1 MKTVWRL
8 SELGKIGEI
17 LNDSRTALT
26 QEFLK
31 EHPDWQ
37 TDEFLTTKKAV
48 ELILLDKKEDIT
60 RTVTNTVRMTPGCLR
75 Q

>member
-17 LNDSRTALT
+17 LNNSRTALT

-31 EHPDWQ
+31 AHPDWQ
-37 TDEFLTTKKAV
+37 TGEFLTTKKA
-48 ELILLDKKEDIT
+48 IK
-60 RTVTNTVRMTPGCLR
+60 RCCGCYCA
-75 Q
+75 

>member
-17 LNDSRTALT
+17 LNDSRTTLT

-37 TDEFLTTKKAV
+37 TGEFLTTKKQ
-48 ELILLDKKEDIT
+48 LS
-60 RTVTNTVRMTPGCLR
+60 
-75 Q
+75 

>member
-17 LNDSRTALT
+17 LNNSRTALT

-37 TDEFLTTKKAV
+37 TGEFLKKKKA
-48 ELILLDKKEDIT
+48 IKAIINDKKH
-60 RTVTNTVRMTPGCLR
+60 PK
-75 Q
+75 